1 MTVNERMARNFL
13 KLRGRAAFATL
24 LDMLE
29 KQESGQSIANT
40 FKVSRERARHWRDA
54 FGETVTLYRVYPEVQ
69 RYLPKPRPS
78 KVRTGHH
85 PKCEW
90 SDCQGGCFDL
100 YYEGG

>member
-1 MTVNERMARNFL
+1 MARNFL

-78 KVRTGHH
+78 KVRPSKVRTGHH

>member
-1 MTVNERMARNFL
+1 MARNFL
-13 KLRGRAAFATL
+13 KLRGRVAFATL

-69 RYLPKPRPS
+69 RCLTRPS